1 MTEHDLN
8 CTLAPDLKKKKKKSI
23 LFKPNERKNGNTPRQ
38 R

>member
-8 CTLAPDLKKKKKKSI
+8 CTLAPDLKKKKKSI